1 MQEPEW
7 VLKSIVLA
15 LQHEQLAEHGGPPG
29 LRDQGLLESALD
41 RPANLFRYGNPDLAD
56 FAAAYAFGLAKNH
69 PFVDGNKR
77 TSYVVTRL
85 FLLLNG
91 ADLAAAPAERVR
103 TWLALAGG
111 EMLEEQLAA
120 WLREHIV

>member
-15 LQHEQLAEHGGPPG
+15 LQHEQLTEHGGSPG
-29 LRDQGLLESALD
+29 RRDEGLLESALE
-41 RPANLFRYGNPDLAD
+41 RPTNLFRYSDPDLAD
-56 FAAAYAFGLAKNH
+56 LAAAYAFGLAKNH

-77 TSYVVTRL
+77 TSYVVSRL

-91 ADLAAAPAERVR
+91 ADLAAAPGERVR
-103 TWLALAGG
+103 VWLALAGG
-111 EMLEEQLAA
+111 EMSEEQLAA
-120 WLREHIV
+120 WLREHML